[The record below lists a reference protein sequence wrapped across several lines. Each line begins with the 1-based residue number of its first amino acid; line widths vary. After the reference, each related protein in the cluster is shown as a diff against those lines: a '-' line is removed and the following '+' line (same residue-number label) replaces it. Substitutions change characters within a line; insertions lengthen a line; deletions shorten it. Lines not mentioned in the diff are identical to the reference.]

1 MATII
6 KEVVIPESSAACGE
20 WIAYF
25 KKLEDKFGAENA
37 KMIWLRTWQANGSS
51 MCTSNSDFTK
61 FLKKHDIDV
70 SNIGTRLL
78 AGAGDL
84 GEGIL
89 GAGISLTKIIQYG
102 IPIIGLAVV
111 LGIVIMVARSGP
123 DMTEMV
129 ASKTPIGRAMKMF

>member
-6 KEVVIPESSAACGE
+6 KEVVIPETNAACSE
-20 WIAYF
+20 WMTYF
-25 KKLEDKFGAENA
+25 NKLEGKFGSENA

-89 GAGISLTKIIQYG
+89 GAGINLTKIFQYG
-102 IPIIGLAVV
+102 IPILGVAVV
-111 LGIVIMVARSGP
+111 IGIIIMIGRSGP
-123 DMTEMV
+123 DLTGMA
-129 ASKTPIGRAMKMF
+129 ASRTPIGRAMKMI